1 MTRLSVHLF
10 GHFYA
15 ELDDRP
21 VRGFK
26 TEKDRILLAYLLVEK
41 AYPKRR
47 ESLSELLWPER
58 PQGAALAN
66 LRHTLSI
73 LRQGLQD
80 HQEDPPFLIIRR
92 RSLQINPAA
101 DIWTD
106 VEQFEQLLQDRQSPA
121 QTADRLEKAVCCYS
135 CDFLE
140 GTSGQFSRELSLWI
154 YAQRARLYQ
163 ELILALGQLT
173 RFYGAK
179 REFGKALQFGY
190 RKVGLEPCDESANN
204 LLITLLAQDGQR
216 SAALA
221 HYETYRLILMEEMG
235 AVPSR
240 TTARLIELVRTGMI
254 RGIFQETW
262 LKKENLFYK
271 ILDRQKKL

>member
-10 GHFYA
+10 GHFFA

-26 TEKDRILLAYLLVEK
+26 TEKDRILLAYLTVEK

-47 ESLSELLWPER
+47 ESLAEMLWPDR

-66 LRHTLSI
+66 LRHTLSV
-73 LRQGLQD
+73 LRQGIQD
-80 HQEDPPFLIIRR
+80 HMEDPPYLIIRR
-92 RSLQINPAA
+92 RTIQVNPAA

-106 VEQFEQLLQDRQSPA
+106 VEQYEQLLGEGLSSTT
-121 QTADRLEKAVCCYS
+121 TADRLEQAVCCYS
-135 CDFLE
+135 GDFLE
-140 GTSGQFSRELSLWI
+140 GTSGQFSRELNLWI
-154 YAQRARLYQ
+154 YAQRARFYQ

-204 LLITLLAQDGQR
+204 LLIWMLAQDGQR

-221 HYETYRLILMEEMG
+221 HYETYRSILMEEMG
-235 AVPSR
+235 AAPSR
-240 TTARLIELVRTGMI
+240 KTNRLMELVRTGDDLGDYPGNLAEI
-254 RGIFQETW
+254 RKFVLRIP
-262 LKKENLFYK
+262 
-271 ILDRQKKL
+271 